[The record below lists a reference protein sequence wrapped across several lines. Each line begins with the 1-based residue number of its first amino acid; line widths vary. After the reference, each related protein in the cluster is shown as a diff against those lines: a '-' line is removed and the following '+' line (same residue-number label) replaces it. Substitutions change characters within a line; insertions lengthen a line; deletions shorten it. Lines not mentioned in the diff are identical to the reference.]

1 MLFHFVKDFSHKE
14 EKEEEEL
21 LDPVSGYVFLQTVAY
36 GLMAVTIM
44 RLKLFWSPNLCIMA
58 GMLASPK

>member
-1 MLFHFVKDFSHKE
+1 MIKDFSHKE
-14 EKEEEEL
+14 EEEEE

>member
-1 MLFHFVKDFSHKE
+1 MLFHFIKDFSHKE
-14 EKEEEEL
+14 EEEEEE